1 MYTFIHCD
9 SNWGKSEM
17 IYSEYLNGFYE
28 NYIEEYYYSFNTI
41 QQYIHYELTF
51 PNENINFLKSGNYI
65 IIIYD
70 EYMNPIL
77 TKRFI
82 VYEDILRIKSNV
94 KRYFFQ
100 RL

>member
-9 SNWGKSEM
+9 SNWGKSEI

-51 PNENINFLKSGNYI
+51 PNENINFLKIWKLYNNNI
-65 IIIYD
+65 
-70 EYMNPIL
+70 
-77 TKRFI
+77 
-82 VYEDILRIKSNV
+82 
-94 KRYFFQ
+94 
-100 RL
+100 